1 MSTSESQRFH
11 NALGELAVLY
21 RSAVRTVAAISR
33 GLSHSARTLEA
44 LRGDVRLVRED
55 READGA
61 PEVPHAAGL
70 HPRDDDLTPLHLAA
84 CLGPREAAALLA
96 ELAGDAPAQP
106 PRAAPPAGA
115 VERSCVAL
123 LSWQYHGTP
132 GVEGWELFAG
142 ADRTEVATMLAR
154 IALQFAE
161 EAGVDVPAWL
171 ARAGADAAAR

>member
-11 NALGELAVLY
+11 DALDELAVLY
-21 RSAVRTVAAISR
+21 RSAIRTVATISR
-33 GLSHSARTLEA
+33 GVSHSACTLES
-44 LRGDVRLVRED
+44 LREDVRLVR
-55 READGA
+55 RADAG
-61 PEVPHAAGL
+61 PEVPHAVGL
-70 HPRDDDLTPLHLAA
+70 HPEDDDLTPLHLAA
-84 CLGPREAAALLA
+84 CTGPREAAALLA
-96 ELAGDAPAQP
+96 ELAGRAPAQP
-106 PRAAPPAGA
+106 PRAVPPAGA